1 MESPVFSLEFEVR
14 FHEVGSSGLASMKTL
29 WNYLQSTGYEHSR
42 SLGTSLEDLR
52 EDGLAWVYA
61 RFRFHVD
68 RYPALHERVR
78 VETWRSWCREYSS
91 FREYSLVGADGQRA
105 GYGTAT
111 LALIDV
117 KLRRTVKIPDAIRSQ
132 FSEGAK
138 SFFGASEGRV
148 PDAGSYG
155 DGVIFP
161 VRTDDID
168 LNGHVNNT
176 SYLQWMVEALPMSG
190 LGGYRL
196 GEAEVEFLSEVRYG
210 ESVASASVEAEVS
223 PGREFLHR
231 LATEG
236 GEKIRAR
243 GRTRWEKEAQ

>member
-1 MESPVFSLEFEVR
+1 MP
-14 FHEVGSSGLASMKTL
+14 
-29 WNYLQSTGYEHSR
+29 
-42 SLGTSLEDLR
+42 
-52 EDGLAWVYA
+52 
-61 RFRFHVD
+61 
-68 RYPALHERVR
+68 
-78 VETWRSWCREYSS
+78 WRSWCREYAS

-105 GYGTAT
+105 GYGAAT

-155 DGVIFP
+155 GGVVFP

-176 SYLQWMVEALPMSG
+176 SYLQWMVESLSPSELAG
-190 LGGYRL
+190 LRL
-196 GEAEVEFLSEVRYG
+196 SEAEVEFLSEVRYG
-210 ESVASASVEAEVS
+210 ESVTSASVEAEVPS
-223 PGREFLHR
+223 GREFLHR
-231 LATEG
+231 LATDG
-236 GEKIRAR
+236 GDRIRAR
-243 GRTRWEKEAQ
+243 GRTRWEKEAD